1 MKWKTQESKVRAVDE
16 FNDKLDSAEI
26 SDQEIRGKTAR
37 MKQEKKKKKEGN
49 TEYTIGNRVK

>member
-37 MKQEKKKKKEGN
+37 MKQEKKKKEGN